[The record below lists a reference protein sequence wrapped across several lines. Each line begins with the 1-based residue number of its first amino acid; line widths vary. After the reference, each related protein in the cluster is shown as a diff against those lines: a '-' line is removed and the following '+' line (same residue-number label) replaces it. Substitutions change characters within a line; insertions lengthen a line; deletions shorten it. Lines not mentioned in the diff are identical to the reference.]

1 MDASPGED
9 RPGTADPD
17 ADTALRMRTAVADA
31 AFVADGIALG
41 LLLKWAEWAQPPADG
56 MPRVRARRAPG
67 GGMRASA
74 DH

>member
-1 MDASPGED
+1 MGAFPGED
-9 RPGTADPD
+9 WPATADPGPD
-17 ADTALRMRTAVADA
+17 ASLRMRAADA
-31 AFVADGIALG
+31 AFVADGLALG

-56 MPRVRARRAPG
+56 MPRVRARGAPG